1 MKISKAQPSQ
11 PPYQSESRDGSNE
24 IAHFPLYQPAGHHD
38 ACGVGFIAEES
49 GQPSRRVVELG
60 LKALNR
66 LEHRGGKGFDQ
77 DTGDGAGILVDI
89 PWPFFI
95 ERIQSN
101 NLKNVKKKEILA
113 LAVIFSRN
121 LENEQ
126 LEKILSREAQAMGCR
141 YLGLLPV
148 PTNPKHLGSIARTNQ
163 PDILH
168 AVFGIPPHTKYSA
181 EQQSYLL
188 RKRLEKVSV
197 ASNQSLYFCS
207 FSTRTMVYKGLLSSY
222 QLGQFYPDLNESEF
236 KTRMSIFHE
245 RFSTNTNPS
254 WEMAQPFHGIAHNG
268 EINTIRGNRLWMD
281 ARERQLKSEFWE
293 SDFEILCPII
303 SQGSSDSASF
313 DEVFS
318 VLVQTGRDP
327 SHAMM
332 MMVPDPYSGFP
343 QMDRKLIDFYMYHE
357 NFMEPW
363 DGPAALIF
371 TDGETVGAKL
381 DRNGLRPLR
390 YTRTKSGLVIMASEA
405 GVVDVDDDD
414 LIVHHH
420 MSSGEIFSVSLS
432 GDGVENNT
440 QTKDRIARGAKY
452 GKLMRRNFLRLLRED
467 NEVEFGD
474 FAIPEGGF
482 DQRNRRALGWHQESI
497 DRFTQP
503 LSKTPLEPV
512 GAMGDDTPPAF
523 LSNKSRS
530 FYDYFVQSFAQVTNP
545 PIDPIRERL
554 MMSLY
559 HYIGS
564 EENLLAA
571 EPSFHGAFRIASPV
585 LSPREVRWMMR
596 KYRLFKHQI
605 ISVLAPLDQS
615 FEARLKQ
622 IQVECVE
629 AVESGKRLL
638 FLSDEQVDENHVP
651 LPMALATSAVHHS
664 LVKHKIRSDVSLIC
678 LAGDVFEDHH
688 ISVLTTLGASAVYPY
703 MAYELIRETLEGEDW
718 QQGMSNY
725 RFALEKGLLK
735 SMAKMGISTFS
746 SYQGSMLLHTVGLQ
760 ADFLKSWLPSLS
772 PNVGGDGIH
781 EVQRRVISRH
791 METYQANQTTVED
804 LGLYRVKRDGEAHGY
819 SPAIAKQIRNRAT
832 HKPEKPKKPR
842 GPVYLRD
849 LLDLK
854 SGTPT
859 PGINV
864 ESGDQITKR
873 FGVAAMSFGALS
885 DESHRVLTKGIALV
899 GGRSNTGEGGE
910 TPDRYLLFKHN
921 DYMNAH
927 TKQIASG
934 RFGVKADYLAA
945 AREIQ
950 IKIAQGAKPGEGGQ
964 LPGQK
969 VSVEIATARSST
981 PGIPLISPPPH
992 HDIYSIEDL
1001 AQLIYDLK
1009 ESNPRALISVKLAS
1023 QPGVG
1028 IVACGVAKA
1037 GADIIIVSGGDGG
1050 TGATPL
1056 GSMKHTG
1063 MAWETGLAETHQAL
1077 LANKLRSQV
1086 ILRVDGGLQEAK
1098 DILVAAALGAEEYDF
1113 GSVALMAIGCVMVRR
1128 CHDNTCPVGIATQDP
1143 LLRKK
1148 FKGTPEQL
1156 ASFFK
1161 LLAEDVR
1168 DQLSQMGLTELEAL
1182 IGRNDLLVLKKELEG
1197 ESNFPEVDFSSL
1209 LEPKLSRDW
1218 LKRGSTQNIVR
1229 KFPSFD
1235 EKILESIH
1243 KELLTH
1249 GQAVIRE
1256 RVGNRDR
1263 AIGTRLAGEIAFLFG
1278 EGQFNGTL
1286 QYRLRGVAGQSFGAF
1301 LSHGIELRLKG
1312 LANDY
1317 VGKGMSGGLITVRMP
1332 RDIRI
1337 PGKEHTMIGNVAL
1350 YGATGGTLFVAGRAN
1365 ERFAVRNSGASA
1377 VVEGVGNHAC
1387 EYMTRGTVIVLG
1399 EIGFNFGSGMTGG
1412 TAYLFDLSNQDR
1424 EHLNTDFV
1432 VEEPLRETDEFA
1444 ITRLLERHR
1453 FHTGSTKTEAILENW
1468 NEQKTRF
1475 SKITPLVMQVL
1486 DSKAL
1491 YDQQVSQRLS
1501 LVLNE

>member
-1 MKISKAQPSQ
+1 MN
-11 PPYQSESRDGSNE
+11 PY
-24 IAHFPLYQPAGHHD
+24 PLYYPDEHHD

-49 GQPSRRVVELG
+49 GQASRRVVELG

-77 DTGDGAGILVDI
+77 DTGDGAGILIDI
-89 PWPFFI
+89 PWSFF
-95 ERIQSN
+95 EDRIQSAG
-101 NLKNVKKKEILA
+101 LKKVKSNETLA

-121 LENEQ
+121 ISTAL
-126 LEKILSREAQAMGCR
+126 LDRALSKQSSAMGCR
-141 YLGLLPV
+141 YLGLLQV
-148 PTNPKHLGSIARTNQ
+148 PIKPEHLGSIARSNQ

-168 AVFGIPPHTKYSA
+168 AFFAMPPHEKYSA
-181 EQQSYLL
+181 EQQTYLL
-188 RKRLEKVSV
+188 RKKLE
-197 ASNQSLYFCS
+197 NQAFKGEQDIYFCS

-222 QLGQFYPDLNESEF
+222 QLGQFYPDLRDPEF
-236 KTRMSIFHE
+236 KTRMVIFHE

-268 EINTIRGNRLWMD
+268 EINTIRGNRLWMH
-281 ARERQLKSEFWE
+281 ARERQLKSDFWE
-293 SDFEILCPII
+293 KDFKTLRPII
-303 SQGSSDSASF
+303 TPGLSDSATF
-313 DEVFS
+313 DAVFS
-318 VLVQTGRDP
+318 LLVQTGKDP
-327 SHAMM
+327 NHVMM

-343 QMDRKLIDFYMYHE
+343 QMDRALIDFYMYHE
-357 NFMEPW
+357 NFLEPW
-363 DGPAALIF
+363 DGPAALIY

-420 MSSGEIFSVSLS
+420 MASGEIFSVSLS
-432 GDGVENNT
+432 GGVENNS
-440 QTKDRIARGAKY
+440 QIKDRIAHQAKY
-452 GKLMRRNFLRLLRED
+452 GLLMEKNFLRLKRESD
-467 NEVEFGD
+467 EIEFGD
-474 FAIPEGGF
+474 FAIPEDGF
-482 DQRNRRALGWHQESI
+482 DQRIRRTHGWHQESV
-497 DRFTQP
+497 DRFTGP
-503 LSKTPLEPV
+503 LSGVPLEPV

-523 LSNKSRS
+523 LSQKSRS

-571 EPSFHGAFRIASPV
+571 EPAFHGAIRITSPV
-585 LSPREVRWMMR
+585 LSPREVRWLMR
-596 KYRLFKHQI
+596 KYRLFQHKI
-605 ISVLAPLDQS
+605 VSVLAPIDDG
-615 FEARLKQ
+615 FESRLKE
-622 IQVECVE
+622 IQDECVR
-629 AVESGKRLL
+629 AVESGKRIL
-638 FLSDEQVDENHVP
+638 FLSDEQVDETHVP
-651 LPMALATSAVHHS
+651 IPMALVVSAVHHN
-664 LVKHKIRSDVSLIC
+664 LIRHKIRSDVSLIC

-688 ISVLTTLGASAVYPY
+688 VSVLTTLGASAVYPY
-703 MAYELIRETLEGEDW
+703 MAYELIRETLDEADW
-718 QQGMSNY
+718 VTGMTNY

-746 SYQGSMLLHTVGLQ
+746 SYQGSMLLHTVGLHSE
-760 ADFLKSWLPSLS
+760 FLETWMPSLK
-772 PNVGGDGIH
+772 PNIGGDDLVAIQG
-781 EVQRRVISRH
+781 RVRTRH
-791 METYQANQTTVED
+791 NTSFETDNSNLD
-804 LGLYRVKRDGEAHGY
+804 DIGLFRVKRDGEVHGY

-832 HKPEKPKKPR
+832 HKPEKERKPR
-842 GPVYLRD
+842 APVYLRD
-849 LLDLK
+849 LLELK
-854 SGTPT
+854 TQSVR
-859 PGINV
+859 PGIKV

-885 DESHRVLTKGIALV
+885 DESHRVLTKGIALI

-921 DYMNAH
+921 DHMNAH
-927 TKQIASG
+927 TKQVASG

-945 AREIQ
+945 AQELQ

-969 VSVEIATARSST
+969 VSVEIANARSST

-1023 QPGVG
+1023 QPGIG
-1028 IVACGVAKA
+1028 IVACGVVKA
-1037 GADIIIVSGGDGG
+1037 GADIVVVSGGDGG
-1050 TGATPL
+1050 TGASPL

-1077 LANKLRSQV
+1077 IANQLRSEV
-1086 ILRVDGGLQEAK
+1086 VLRVDGGLQEAK

-1128 CHDNTCPVGIATQDP
+1128 CHENTCPVGIATQDP
-1143 LLRKK
+1143 TLRKK

-1161 LLAEDVR
+1161 LLAEDIR
-1168 DQLSQMGLTELEAL
+1168 DQLSQMGLNSLEAL
-1182 IGRNDLLVLKKELEG
+1182 IGRNDLLELKQKLDRG
-1197 ESNFPEVDFSSL
+1197 DDFPNVDFSSI
-1209 LEPKLSRDW
+1209 LEPKHYWIWKNQDAKPRFD
-1218 LKRGSTQNIVR
+1218 R

-1249 GQAVIRE
+1249 GQAVIRD
-1256 RVGNRDR
+1256 RVSNKDR

-1286 QYRLRGVAGQSFGAF
+1286 QYRLRGVAGQSLGAF
-1301 LSHGIELRLKG
+1301 LTHGIELRLKG

-1317 VGKGMSGGLITVRMP
+1317 VGKGMSGGLITIRMP
-1332 RDIRI
+1332 RVIRF

-1387 EYMTRGTVIVLG
+1387 EYMTRGVVIVLG

-1412 TAYLFDLSNQDR
+1412 TAYIFNLSEADR
-1424 EHLNTDFV
+1424 AHLNTDFV
-1432 VEEPLRETDEFA
+1432 IEESLSESDEFT
-1444 ITRLLERHR
+1444 ISRLLERHR
-1453 FHTGSTKTEAILENW
+1453 FHTGSLKTSDILEDW
-1468 NEQKTRF
+1468 EEQKQKF
-1475 SKITPLVMQVL
+1475 SKITPLVMQFL
-1486 DSKAL
+1486 NSKEL

>member
-1 MKISKAQPSQ
+1 MQTQPDHRQ
-11 PPYQSESRDGSNE
+11 NIEINAGDRSEVKPLNP
-24 IAHFPLYQPAGHHD
+24 FPLYHPEAHHD

-49 GQPSRRVVELG
+49 GQASRRVVELA

-89 PWPFFI
+89 PWPFF
-95 ERIQSN
+95 EARIQSVG
-101 NLKNVKKKEILA
+101 LMQVRKDETLA
-113 LAVIFSRN
+113 LAVVFSRN
-121 LENEQ
+121 ISTGDLT
-126 LEKILSREAQAMGCR
+126 QAFSKHAKSLAAR
-141 YLGLLPV
+141 FLGLLWV
-148 PTNPKHLGSIARTNQ
+148 PIKPEHLGSIAQSNQ
-163 PDILH
+163 PDIFH
-168 AVFGIPPHTKYSA
+168 AFFALSSHEKYSA
-181 EQQSYLL
+181 EQQTYLL
-188 RKRLEKVSV
+188 RKSLESHSLKPD
-197 ASNQSLYFCS
+197 QDLYFCS

-222 QLGQFYPDLNESEF
+222 QLRQFYPDLGELEF
-236 KTRMSIFHE
+236 KTRMAIFHE

-254 WEMAQPFHGIAHNG
+254 WKMAQPFHGIAHNG

-281 ARERQLKSEFWE
+281 ARERQLKSDFWE
-293 SDFEILCPII
+293 EDFKKLRPITTP
-303 SQGSSDSASF
+303 GYSDSATF

-318 VLVQTGRDP
+318 ILVQSGKDP
-327 SHAMM
+327 NHAMM

-343 QMDRKLIDFYMYHE
+343 QMDPALIDFYMYHE
-357 NFMEPW
+357 NFIEPW

-371 TDGETVGAKL
+371 TDGEMVGAKL

-390 YTRTKSGLVIMASEA
+390 YTRTESGLVIMASEA

-414 LIVHHH
+414 LIIHHH
-420 MSSGEIFSVSLS
+420 MSSGEIFAVSLS
-432 GDGVENNT
+432 GGVENNI
-440 QTKDRIARGAKY
+440 QIKHRIAQQENY
-452 GKLMRRNFLRLLRED
+452 GQLMEKNFLKLKRED
-467 NEVEFGD
+467 SALEFGD

-482 DQRNRRALGWHQESI
+482 DQRIRLAHGWHQESV
-497 DRFTQP
+497 DRFTKP
-503 LSKTPLEPV
+503 LSRVPLEPV

-523 LSNKSRS
+523 LSQKSRS

-559 HYIGS
+559 HYLGS
-564 EENLLAA
+564 EENLLAT
-571 EPSFHGAFRIASPV
+571 EPAFHGAIRISSPV
-585 LSPREVRWMMR
+585 LSPREVRWLMR
-596 KYRLFKHQI
+596 KHERFEHKI
-605 ISVLAPLDQS
+605 ISILVPVNQS
-615 FEARLKQ
+615 FENRLKE
-622 IQVECVE
+622 IQAECVQ
-629 AVESGKRLL
+629 AVESGKRIL
-638 FLSDEQVDENHVP
+638 FLSDEHVDQEHLP
-651 LPMALATSAVHHS
+651 LPMALVTSAVHHD
-664 LVKHKIRSDVSLIC
+664 LIKHKIRSDVSLIC

-688 ISVLTTLGASAVYPY
+688 VAVLTALGASAVYPY
-703 MAYELIRETLEGEDW
+703 MAYELIRETMDGEDW
-718 QQGMSNY
+718 VTGMANY

-746 SYQGSMLLHTVGLQ
+746 SYQGSMLLHTVGLHS
-760 ADFLKSWLPSLS
+760 DFLKKWMPSLR
-772 PNVGGDGIH
+772 PNIGGDGISAIQ
-781 EVQRRVISRH
+781 ERVRKRH
-791 METYQANQTTVED
+791 AEACQSDNPSLDEM
-804 LGLYRVKRDGEAHGY
+804 GLFKVRAHGEAHGY

-832 HKPEKPKKPR
+832 HKPEKPKRPR

-849 LLDLK
+849 LLELK
-854 SGTPT
+854 TQTVP
-859 PGINV
+859 PGMSV

-921 DYMNAH
+921 DHMNAH

-945 AREIQ
+945 ARELQ

-1023 QPGVG
+1023 QPGIG
-1028 IVACGVAKA
+1028 IVACGVVKA
-1037 GADIIIVSGGDGG
+1037 GADIVVVSGGDGG
-1050 TGATPL
+1050 TGASPL

-1063 MAWETGLAETHQAL
+1063 MAWETGLAETHQSLIATRL
-1077 LANKLRSQV
+1077 RNKV
-1086 ILRVDGGLQEAK
+1086 ILRVDGGLQDAK
-1098 DILVAAALGAEEYDF
+1098 DILVATALGAEEYDF

-1128 CHDNTCPVGIATQDP
+1128 CHENTCPVGIATQDP
-1143 LLRKK
+1143 ALRKK

-1161 LLAEDVR
+1161 LLAEDIRV
-1168 DQLSQMGLTELEAL
+1168 QLAQMGLPGLDAL
-1182 IGRNDLLVLKKELEG
+1182 IGRNELLGLKQDLDTG
-1197 ESNFPEVDFSSL
+1197 DDFPDVDFSSI
-1209 LEPKLSRDW
+1209 LEPKLPRDW
-1218 LKRGSTQNIVR
+1218 MNRDTDQSTIR

-1249 GQAVIRE
+1249 GQAVIRD
-1256 RVGNRDR
+1256 RVSNKDR

-1286 QYRLRGVAGQSFGAF
+1286 QYRLRGVAGQSLGAF
-1301 LSHGIELRLKG
+1301 LTHGIELRLKG

-1317 VGKGMSGGLITVRMP
+1317 VGKGMSGGLITIRMP

-1337 PGKEHTMIGNVAL
+1337 PGREHTMIGNVAL

-1412 TAYLFDLSNQDR
+1412 TAYLFDLSEADR
-1424 EHLNTDFV
+1424 DHLNTDFV
-1432 VEEPLRETDEFA
+1432 MEEAITEADEFA
-1444 ITRLLERHR
+1444 ISRLLERHR
-1453 FHTGSTKTEAILENW
+1453 FHTGSLKTSDILENW
-1468 NEQKTRF
+1468 ESEKQKF
-1475 SKITPLVMQVL
+1475 SKITPLVMQFL

-1491 YDQQVSQRLS
+1491 YDQRVSQRLS

>member
-1 MKISKAQPSQ
+1 MESKKYLHPYNR
-11 PPYQSESRDGSNE
+11 PPAVNSY
-24 IAHFPLYQPAGHHD
+24 PLYDPADHHD

-49 GQPSRRVVELG
+49 GDPTRRVVELS

-77 DTGDGAGILVDI
+77 DTGDGAGLLVDI
-89 PWPFFI
+89 PWDLFKARMKGSGLNGPQ
-95 ERIQSN
+95 EG
-101 NLKNVKKKEILA
+101 ETLA
-113 LAVIFSRN
+113 LGVVFSRDVAIPD
-121 LENEQ
+121 
-126 LEKILSREAQAMGCR
+126 LEKMLTEQAGTLGVR
-141 YLGLLPV
+141 YLGLTQVPV
-148 PTNPKHLGSIARTNQ
+148 EPRFLGSIAQANQ

-168 AVFGIPPHTKYSA
+168 TYFAVPEHPKYSA

-188 RKRLEKVSV
+188 RKKYEHGPRIGK
-197 ASNQSLYFCS
+197 QSLYFCS
-207 FSTRTMVYKGLLSSY
+207 LSTRTMVYKGLLSSY
-222 QLGQFYPDLNESEF
+222 QLSQFYTDLKDPAFVS
-236 KTRMSIFHE
+236 RMAIFHE

-268 EINTIRGNRLWMD
+268 EINTIRGNRLWMN
-281 ARERQLKSEFWE
+281 ARERQLRSDFWE
-293 SDFEILCPII
+293 DDFEDIRPVITPDY
-303 SQGSSDSASF
+303 SDSATF
-313 DEVFS
+313 DEVFGL
-318 VLVQTGRDP
+318 LVQSGRDP
-327 SHAMM
+327 NHAMM

-343 QMDRKLIDFYMYHE
+343 RMDRDLIDFYMYHE

-371 TDGETVGAKL
+371 TDGEVVGAKL

-405 GVVDVDDDD
+405 GVVDVKDDD

-420 MSSGEIFSVSLS
+420 MASGEIYSVSLK
-432 GDGVENNT
+432 GGVENNT
-440 QTKDRIARGAKY
+440 EIKQRISRMAPY
-452 GKLMRRNFLRLLRED
+452 GSLMEENFLRLRRGD
-467 NEVEFGD
+467 HSKEFGD
-474 FAIPEGGF
+474 FSIPEGGF
-482 DQRNRRALGWHQESI
+482 DKRLRLAHGWHKESVE
-497 DRFTQP
+497 RFTKP
-503 LSKTPLEPV
+503 LSAKPLEPI

-523 LSNKSRS
+523 LSQKSRS
-530 FYDYFVQSFAQVTNP
+530 FYDYFVQAFAQVTNP

-559 HYIGS
+559 HYLGS
-564 EENLLAA
+564 EENLLATK
-571 EPSFHGAFRIASPV
+571 PVFHGAIRIESPV
-585 LSPREVRWMMR
+585 LSPREVKWLMS
-596 KYRLFKHQI
+596 KYPKFKHEV
-605 ISVLAPLDQS
+605 ISGLAEKGQS
-615 FEARLKQ
+615 FEARLHE
-622 IQVECVE
+622 IQEAAAQ
-629 AVESGKRLL
+629 AVESGSRIL
-638 FLSDEQVDENHVP
+638 FLSDEHVDESHVP
-651 LPMALATSAVHHS
+651 LPMALVISAVHHD
-664 LVKHKIRSDVSLIC
+664 LVKRKIRSDVSLIC
-678 LAGDVFEDHH
+678 FAGDVFEDHH
-688 ISVLTTLGASAVYPY
+688 IAVLTTLGASAVYPY
-703 MAYELIRETLEGEDW
+703 MAYELIRETLSEDDW
-718 QQGMSNY
+718 QTGMANY

-746 SYQGSMLLHTVGLQ
+746 SYQGSMLLHTIGLQ
-760 ADFLKSWLPSLS
+760 DRFLQTWIPSLN
-772 PNVGGDGIH
+772 PNIGGDDLDAI
-781 EVQRRVISRH
+781 QDRVIGRH
-791 METYQANQTTVED
+791 ESVFEEAVDELSD
-804 LGLYRVKRDGEAHGY
+804 LGLFRVKRDGEEHGY
-819 SPAIAKQIRNRAT
+819 SPAIAKQIRRKAT
-832 HKPEKPKKPR
+832 RQKEKPKKPR
-842 GPVYLRD
+842 GMVYLRD
-849 LLDLK
+849 LLEFKLPQHVRPV
-854 SGTPT
+854 T
-859 PGINV
+859 V
-864 ESGDQITKR
+864 ESGHEITRR

-885 DESHRVLTKGIALV
+885 DEAHRVLTKGIALV

-910 TPDRYLLFKHN
+910 TPDRYLLYN
-921 DYMNAH
+921 QSENMNAH

-945 AREIQ
+945 ARELQ

-981 PGIPLISPPPH
+981 PGITLISPPPH

-1023 QPGVG
+1023 QPGIG

-1037 GADIIIVSGGDGG
+1037 GADIIVVSAGDGG
-1050 TGATPL
+1050 TGASPL
-1056 GSMKHTG
+1056 GSLKHTG

-1077 LANKLRSQV
+1077 LANHLRSNV
-1086 ILRVDGGLQEAK
+1086 ILRVDGGLMEAK
-1098 DILVAAALGAEEYDF
+1098 DILVSAALGAEEFDF

-1128 CHDNTCPVGIATQDP
+1128 CHQNNCPVGIASQDP
-1143 LLRKK
+1143 AFRKK
-1148 FKGTPEQL
+1148 FRGTAEEL

-1168 DQLSQMGLTELEAL
+1168 DQLSTLGLEELDAL
-1182 IGRNDLLVLKKELEG
+1182 IGRNDLLQLKVDPEG
-1197 ESNFPEVDFSSL
+1197 SVNFPEVDFSSIL
-1209 LEPKLSRDW
+1209 DADLSRDW
-1218 LKRGSTQNIVR
+1218 MLKDQDKKIVR

-1249 GQAVIRE
+1249 GQAVIRGQ
-1256 RVGNRDR
+1256 VSNKDR

-1286 QYRLRGVAGQSFGAF
+1286 QYRLVGVAGQSLGAF
-1301 LSHGIELRLKG
+1301 LTHGIELRLKG

-1317 VGKGMSGGLITVRMP
+1317 VGKGMSGGLITIRMP
-1332 RDIRI
+1332 RDIRT
-1337 PGKEHTMIGNVAL
+1337 PGTEHTMIGNVAL

-1412 TAYLFDLSNQDR
+1412 TAYLYDLSDADR
-1424 EHLNTDFV
+1424 EHLNSDFV
-1432 VEEPLRETDEFA
+1432 VPEELREVDELS
-1444 ITRLLERHR
+1444 IVRLLERHR
-1453 FHTGSTKTEAILENW
+1453 FHTGSLKTADILDDWEN
-1468 NEQKTRF
+1468 EKQKFTR
-1475 SKITPLVMQVL
+1475 ITPRVMQLL
-1486 DSKAL
+1486 DSEAL

>member
-1 MKISKAQPSQ
+1 MNQIMNNQTNVIL
-11 PPYQSESRDGSNE
+11 RDNP
-24 IAHFPLYQPAGHHD
+24 FPLYNPDEHHD

-49 GQPSRRVVELG
+49 GVASRRVVELS

-77 DTGDGAGILVDI
+77 DTGDGAGLLVDI
-89 PWPFFI
+89 PWTFFR
-95 ERIQSN
+95 ERIKLAG
-101 NLKNVKKKEILA
+101 LKKVKKTETLA
-113 LAVIFSRN
+113 LGVIFSRDVESVA
-121 LENEQ
+121 LERM
-126 LEKILSREAQAMGCR
+126 LAKEARSMGCR
-141 YLGLLPV
+141 YLGLLQV
-148 PTNPKHLGSIARTNQ
+148 PIKPQYLGSIAQSNQ

-168 AVFGIPPHTKYSA
+168 AVFAIPAHEKYTA
-181 EQQSYLL
+181 EQQVYLL
-188 RKRLEKVSV
+188 RKKFEHGPRIGK
-197 ASNQSLYFCS
+197 QSLYFCS

-222 QLGQFYPDLNESEF
+222 QLAQFYPDLREPEF
-236 KTRMSIFHE
+236 KSRMAIFHE

-268 EINTIRGNRLWMD
+268 EINTIRGNRLWMN
-281 ARERQLKSEFWE
+281 ARERQLKSDFWE
-293 SDFEILCPII
+293 DDFNIIRPIVTPLY
-303 SQGSSDSASF
+303 SDSATF
-313 DEVFS
+313 DEVFG
-318 VLVQTGRDP
+318 VLVQSGKDP
-327 SHAMM
+327 NHAMM

-343 QMDRKLIDFYMYHE
+343 NMDRSLIDFYMYHE

-363 DGPAALIF
+363 DGPAALIY

-420 MSSGEIFSVSLS
+420 MSSGEIYSVSLK
-432 GDGVENNT
+432 GGVESNNDIKT
-440 QTKDRIARGAKY
+440 RISKQADY
-452 GKLMRRNFLRLLRED
+452 GKLMKKNFLRLTREE
-467 NEVEFGD
+467 NQGEFGD
-474 FAIPEGGF
+474 FAIPHGGF
-482 DQRNRRALGWHQESI
+482 DKRLRLAHGWHQESVE
-497 DRFTQP
+497 RFTKP
-503 LSKTPLEPV
+503 LSAVPLEPV

-523 LSNKSRS
+523 LSQQCRS
-530 FYDYFVQSFAQVTNP
+530 FYDYFVQAFAQVTNP

-559 HYIGS
+559 HYLGS
-564 EENLLAA
+564 EENLLAT
-571 EPSFHGAFRIASPV
+571 EPAFHGAIRIVSPV
-585 LSPREVRWMMR
+585 LSPREVRWLMR
-596 KYRLFKHQI
+596 RYKKFKHEI
-605 ISVLAPLDQS
+605 ISVLAEKNQD
-615 FEARLKQ
+615 FGTRIKQ
-622 IQVECVE
+622 IQDECAN
-629 AVESGKRLL
+629 AVESGKHIL
-638 FLSDEQVDENHVP
+638 FLSDEQVDETHIP
-651 LPMALATSAVHHS
+651 IPMALITSAVHHD
-664 LVKHKIRSDVSLIC
+664 LVKRKIRSDVSLIC
-678 LAGDVFEDHH
+678 LAGDVYEDHH
-688 ISVLTTLGASAVYPY
+688 VAVLTTLGASAVYPY
-703 MAYELIRETLEGEDW
+703 MAYELIRETLDEEDW
-718 QQGMSNY
+718 MTGMANY

-746 SYQGSMLLHTVGLQ
+746 SYQGSMLLHTVGLGTS
-760 ADFLKSWLPSLS
+760 FLEKWMPSLR
-772 PNVGGDGIH
+772 PNIGGVNLQDI
-781 EVQRRVISRH
+781 ENRIRSRH
-791 METYQANQTTVED
+791 VEVFED
-804 LGLYRVKRDGEAHGY
+804 ESVEMGDMGLFKVKRDGELHGY
-819 SPAIAKQIRNRAT
+819 SPAIAKQIRRRAT
-832 HKPEKPKKPR
+832 HQPERPKKPR

-849 LLDLK
+849 LLTLK
-854 SGTPT
+854 TAGAGGSTK
-859 PGINV
+859 V

-885 DESHRVLTKGIALV
+885 DEAHRVLTKGIALV

-910 TPDRYLLFKHN
+910 TPDRYLLFKQN
-921 DYMNAH
+921 DHMNAH

-945 AREIQ
+945 AQELQ
-950 IKIAQGAKPGEGGQ
+950 IKVAQGAKPGEGGQ
-964 LPGQK
+964 LPGKK

-1009 ESNPRALISVKLAS
+1009 ECNPRAKISVKLAS
-1023 QPGVG
+1023 QPGIG
-1028 IVACGVAKA
+1028 IVACGVVKA
-1037 GADIIIVSGGDGG
+1037 GADIVVVSSGDGG
-1050 TGATPL
+1050 TGASPL

-1077 LANKLRSQV
+1077 LANKLRSKV
-1086 ILRVDGGLQEAK
+1086 TLRVDGGIQEAK

-1128 CHDNTCPVGIATQDP
+1128 CHQNNCPVGIATQD
-1143 LLRKK
+1143 LDLRKR
-1148 FKGTPEQL
+1148 FKGTPEEL

-1168 DQLSQMGLTELEAL
+1168 DRLALLSLDSLDSL
-1182 IGRNDLLVLKKELEG
+1182 IGRNDLLELKEASEATDV
-1197 ESNFPEVDFSSL
+1197 FPAVDFSAIL
-1209 LEPKLSRDW
+1209 TPNLSRDW
-1218 LKRGSTQNIVR
+1218 MHQSKDDSHIR

-1235 EKILESIH
+1235 EKILEGIH

-1249 GQAVIRE
+1249 GQAVIRKQ
-1256 RVGNRDR
+1256 VSNKDR
-1263 AIGTRLAGEIAFLFG
+1263 SIGTRLAGEIAFLFG
-1278 EGQFNGTL
+1278 ESQFNGML
-1286 QYRLRGVAGQSFGAF
+1286 QYRLSGVAGQSFGAF
-1301 LSHGIELRLKG
+1301 LTHGIELRLRG

-1317 VGKGMSGGLITVRMP
+1317 VGKGMSGGLITIRMP

-1387 EYMTRGTVIVLG
+1387 EYMTRGTIIVLG

-1412 TAYLFDLSNQDR
+1412 TAYLYDLNDEDR
-1424 EHLNTDFV
+1424 EHLNEDFV
-1432 VEEPLRETDEFA
+1432 IPEALKEVDEFT

-1453 FHTGSTKTEAILENW
+1453 FHTGSLKTSLILEDW
-1468 NEQKTRF
+1468 ETEKQKFT
-1475 SKITPLVMQVL
+1475 KITPKVMQLL
-1486 DSKAL
+1486 DTNAL
-1491 YDQQVSQRLS
+1491 YDQQVNQRLS

>member
-1 MKISKAQPSQ
+1 MQIPQNLSQ
-11 PPYQSESRDGSNE
+11 ANFNRSTDEFNIEEASY
-24 IAHFPLYQPAGHHD
+24 PLYNPDDHHD

-49 GQPSRRVVELG
+49 GVASRRVVELS

-66 LEHRGGKGFDQ
+66 LEHRGGKGFDE
-77 DTGDGAGILVDI
+77 DTGDGAGLLVDI
-89 PWPFFI
+89 PWTFF
-95 ERIQSN
+95 
-101 NLKNVKKKEILA
+101 KKRMETAGIKKPKAREQLA
-113 LAVIFSRN
+113 LGVIFSRDVDIQ
-121 LENEQ
+121 E
-126 LEKILSREAQAMGCR
+126 LEKMLTKVALSMGARFLGILQ
-141 YLGLLPV
+141 V
-148 PTNPKHLGSIARTNQ
+148 PIKPQYLGSIAQANQ

-168 AVFGIPPHTKYSA
+168 AFFAISSHKKYSS
-181 EQQSYLL
+181 EQQAYLL
-188 RKRLEKVSV
+188 RKKFEHGPRIGK
-197 ASNQSLYFCS
+197 QSLYFCS
-207 FSTRTMVYKGLLSSY
+207 LSTRTMVYKGLLSSY
-222 QLGQFYPDLNESEF
+222 QLAQFYPDLREPEF
-236 KTRMSIFHE
+236 KSRMAIFHE

-268 EINTIRGNRLWMD
+268 EINTIRGNRLWMN
-281 ARERQLKSEFWE
+281 ARERQLKSDFWE
-293 SDFEILCPII
+293 EDFNIIRPIVTPKY
-303 SQGSSDSASF
+303 SDSATF
-313 DEVFS
+313 DEVFG
-318 VLVQTGRDP
+318 VLVQSGKDP
-327 SHAMM
+327 HHAMM

-343 QMDRKLIDFYMYHE
+343 QMDRSLIDFYMYHE

-420 MSSGEIFSVSLS
+420 MSSGEIYSVSLS
-432 GDGVENNT
+432 GGVESNT
-440 QTKDRIARGAKY
+440 EIKSRMAKQADY
-452 GKLMRRNFLRLLRED
+452 GKLMEKNFLRLVRQDKQE
-467 NEVEFGD
+467 EFGA
-474 FAIPEGGF
+474 FGIPQGGF
-482 DQRNRRALGWHQESI
+482 DKRLRLAHGWHQESVE
-497 DRFTQP
+497 RFTKP
-503 LSKTPLEPV
+503 LSAVPLEPV

-523 LSNKSRS
+523 LSQKGRS
-530 FYDYFVQSFAQVTNP
+530 FYDYFVQAFAQVTNP

-559 HYIGS
+559 HYLGS
-564 EENLLAA
+564 EENLLAT
-571 EPSFHGAFRIASPV
+571 EPAFHGAIRIASPI
-585 LSPREVRWMMR
+585 LSPREVRWLMQ
-596 KYRLFKHQI
+596 KYKKFKHEI
-605 ISVLAPLDQS
+605 ISVLAEKGQA
-615 FEARLKQ
+615 FEKRLRQ
-622 IQVECVE
+622 IQDECAGAIE
-629 AVESGKRLL
+629 TGKRIL
-638 FLSDEQVDENHVP
+638 FLSDEHIDENHIP
-651 LPMALATSAVHHS
+651 IPMALVVSAVHHD
-664 LVKHKIRSDVSLIC
+664 LVKRKIRSDVSLIC
-678 LAGDVFEDHH
+678 LAGDVYEDHH

-703 MAYELIRETLEGEDW
+703 MAYELIRETLDEEDW
-718 QQGMSNY
+718 LTGMDNY

-746 SYQGSMLLHTVGLQ
+746 SYQGSMLLHTIGLHS
-760 ADFLKSWLPSLS
+760 DFLETWIPSLN
-772 PNVGGDGIH
+772 PNIGGDNLEMIQKR
-781 EVQRRVISRH
+781 VCQRHADVFS
-791 METYQANQTTVED
+791 EGKDELED
-804 LGLYRVKRDGEAHGY
+804 IGLFRVKRNGESHGY
-819 SPAIAKQIRNRAT
+819 SPAIAKQIRKRAT
-832 HKPEKPKKPR
+832 HQPEKAKKPR
-842 GPVYLRD
+842 GKIYLRD
-849 LLDLK
+849 LLELK
-854 SGTPT
+854 KSAR
-859 PGINV
+859 PGQAKV
-864 ESGDQITKR
+864 ESGDQITRR

-885 DESHRVLTKGIALV
+885 DEAHRVLTKGIALV
-899 GGRSNTGEGGE
+899 HGRSNTGEGGE
-910 TPDRYLLFKHN
+910 TPDRYLLFKQN
-921 DYMNAH
+921 DHMNAH

-945 AREIQ
+945 AQELQ

-969 VSVEIATARSST
+969 VSVEIATARSAT

-1009 ESNPRALISVKLAS
+1009 ESNPRAKISVKLAS
-1023 QPGVG
+1023 QPGIG

-1037 GADIIIVSGGDGG
+1037 GADIVIVSAGDGG

-1077 LANKLRSQV
+1077 LANKLRSKV
-1086 ILRVDGGLQEAK
+1086 TLRVDGGIMEAK
-1098 DILVAAALGAEEYDF
+1098 DILVATALGAEEYDF

-1128 CHDNTCPVGIATQDP
+1128 CHQNNCPVGIATQD
-1143 LLRKK
+1143 LELRKK
-1148 FKGTPEQL
+1148 FKGTAEEL

-1168 DQLSQMGLTELEAL
+1168 DQLSQLGLESIEAL
-1182 IGRNDLLVLKKELEG
+1182 LGRNDLLEVKENE
-1197 ESNFPEVDFSSL
+1197 EASEVYSNVDFSAI
-1209 LEPKLSRDW
+1209 LEPTLRRDW
-1218 LKRGSTQNIVR
+1218 IKKKEAQNVGR

-1235 EKILESIH
+1235 EKILEGIH

-1249 GQAVIRE
+1249 GQAVIRD
-1256 RVGNRDR
+1256 RVSNKDR
-1263 AIGTRLAGEIAFLFG
+1263 AIGTRMAGEIAFLFG

-1301 LSHGIELRLKG
+1301 LTHGLELRLKG

-1317 VGKGMSGGLITVRMP
+1317 VGKGMSGGLITIRMP
-1332 RDIRI
+1332 RDIRV

-1365 ERFAVRNSGASA
+1365 ERFAVRNSGTSA

-1412 TAYLFDLSNQDR
+1412 TAYLYDLSD
-1424 EHLNTDFV
+1424 EDKDHLNTDFV
-1432 VEEPLRETDEFA
+1432 VAEPLEEVDEFS

-1453 FHTGSTKTEAILENW
+1453 FHTGSLKTSIILDEWEAE
-1468 NEQKTRF
+1468 KAKFT
-1475 SKITPLVMQVL
+1475 KITPLVMQLL

-1491 YDQQVSQRLS
+1491 YDQQVNQRLS

>member
-1 MKISKAQPSQ
+1 MNTSKNHKQNINF
-11 PPYQSESRDGSNE
+11 GSGIETEVKKMNP
-24 IAHFPLYQPAGHHD
+24 FPLYRPEQHHD

-49 GQPSRRVVELG
+49 GQPSRRVVELA

-89 PWPFFI
+89 PWSFFK
-95 ERIQSN
+95 ERIQSSG
-101 NLKNVKKKEILA
+101 LKKARKRETLA

-121 LENEQ
+121 ISRSALD
-126 LEKILSREAQAMGCR
+126 KTLSKQARVFGTR
-141 YLGLLPV
+141 YLGSLQVPV
-148 PTNPKHLGSIARTNQ
+148 KPEHLGSIAQANQ
-163 PDILH
+163 PDIQH
-168 AVFGIPPHTKYSA
+168 AFFAIPSEGRYSA
-181 EQQSYLL
+181 EQQTYLM
-188 RKRLEKVSV
+188 RKSMENISHKAER
-197 ASNQSLYFCS
+197 SLYFCS

-222 QLGQFYPDLNESEF
+222 QIGQFYPDLREPEF
-236 KTRMSIFHE
+236 KTRMAIFHE

-268 EINTIRGNRLWMD
+268 EINTIKGNRLWMD
-281 ARERQLKSEFWE
+281 ARQRQLQSKFWKE
-293 SDFEILCPII
+293 DFQTLCPII
-303 SQGSSDSASF
+303 TPGLSDSASF

-318 VLVQTGRDP
+318 LLVQTGRDP
-327 SHAMM
+327 NHAMM

-343 QMDRKLIDFYMYHE
+343 QMDRALIDFYMYHE

-363 DGPAALIF
+363 DGPAALIY

-420 MSSGEIFSVSLS
+420 MSSGEIYSVSLN
-432 GDGVENNT
+432 GGVENNN
-440 QTKDRIARGAKY
+440 QIKNRISHQAKY
-452 GKLMRRNFLRLLRED
+452 GKLMKRNFLRLKREGND
-467 NEVEFGD
+467 TEFGD
-474 FAIPEGGF
+474 FALPEGGF
-482 DQRNRRALGWHQESI
+482 DQRNRLALGWHQESV
-497 DRFTQP
+497 DRFTGP
-503 LSKTPLEPV
+503 LSGVPLEPV

-523 LSNKSRS
+523 LSQKSRS

-564 EENLLAA
+564 EENLLAS
-571 EPSFHGAFRIASPV
+571 EPAFHGAIRIASPV

-596 KYRLFKHQI
+596 KYRLFKHKI
-605 ISVLAPLDQS
+605 VSALAPVDQS
-615 FEARLKQ
+615 FQERLKE
-622 IQVECVE
+622 IQDECVQ
-629 AVESGKRLL
+629 AVESGKRIL
-638 FLSDEQVDENHVP
+638 FLSDEHVDETQVP
-651 LPMALATSAVHHS
+651 IPMALVVSAVHHD
-664 LVKHKIRSDVSLIC
+664 LVRHKIRSDVSLIC

-703 MAYELIRETLEGEDW
+703 MAYELIRENLDEADW
-718 QQGMSNY
+718 LKGMANY
-725 RFALEKGLLK
+725 RYALEKGLLK

-746 SYQGSMLLHTVGLQ
+746 SYQGSMLLHTIGLHGN
-760 ADFLKSWLPSLS
+760 FLKNWMPSLR
-772 PNVGGDGIH
+772 PNIGGDDITAI
-781 EVQRRVISRH
+781 EDRVRNRH
-791 METYQANQTTVED
+791 LSAFQTDNPEMED
-804 LGLYRVKRDGEAHGY
+804 LGIFRVKRDGEAHGY
-819 SPAIAKQIRNRAT
+819 SPAMAKQIRNRAT
-832 HKPEKPKKPR
+832 HKPEKSRKPR

-849 LLDLK
+849 LMELK
-854 SGTPT
+854 SKVAPNGLV
-859 PGINV
+859 V

-885 DESHRVLTKGIALV
+885 DESHRVLTQGIAMV

-921 DYMNAH
+921 DHMNSH

-945 AREIQ
+945 AQELQ

-1023 QPGVG
+1023 QPGIG
-1028 IVACGVAKA
+1028 IVACGVVKA
-1037 GADIIIVSGGDGG
+1037 GADIVVVSGGDGG

-1077 LANKLRSQV
+1077 IATRLRSRV

-1128 CHDNTCPVGIATQDP
+1128 CHENTCPVGIATQD
-1143 LLRKK
+1143 LALRKK

-1168 DQLSQMGLTELEAL
+1168 DQLSKMGLHSLEAL
-1182 IGRNDLLVLKKELEG
+1182 MGRNDLLELKTALDAEADL
-1197 ESNFPEVDFSSL
+1197 PDVDFSSI
-1209 LEPKLSRDW
+1209 LEPTLSRDW
-1218 LKRGSTQNIVR
+1218 LKRDMDQSVTR

-1243 KELLTH
+1243 RELLTH
-1249 GQAVIRE
+1249 GQAVIRDN
-1256 RVGNRDR
+1256 VSNKDR
-1263 AIGTRLAGEIAFLFG
+1263 SVGTRLAGEIAFLFG
-1278 EGQFNGTL
+1278 ESQFNGTL
-1286 QYRLRGVAGQSFGAF
+1286 QYRLSGVAGQSLGAF
-1301 LSHGIELRLKG
+1301 LTHGIELRLKG

-1317 VGKGMSGGLITVRMP
+1317 VGKGMSGGLITIRMP
-1332 RDIRI
+1332 RDIREH
-1337 PGKEHTMIGNVAL
+1337 GKEHTMIGNVAL

-1387 EYMTRGTVIVLG
+1387 EYMTRGVIIVLG

-1412 TAYLFDLSNQDR
+1412 TAYLYNLSEADR

-1432 VEEPLRETDEFA
+1432 LEEGISESDEFTL
-1444 ITRLLERHR
+1444 TRLLERHR
-1453 FHTGSTKTEAILENW
+1453 FHTGSLKTSDILENW
-1468 NEQKTRF
+1468 EIEKQKF
-1475 SKITPLVMQVL
+1475 SKITPLVMQFL

-1491 YDQQVSQRLS
+1491 YDQQVSERLS